1 MTRYAVFVSVLLFS
15 TPALAQ
21 ERTIGLLS
29 LPEVFGPRQC
39 APFEPQQVALHAS
52 PNDGSPFAFVRVDQN
67 WSFAPHGGCEG
78 LEVSV
83 HQGARRSPLPT
94 LEFDYEMPGAIVVE
108 QRDGWFKIRLED
120 RSAWVK
126 ASPANHFMSLSDLYE
141 EFVGVTAISESF
153 VGRLASNAGSTAGPI
168 MPTVAAGRPVRVIE
182 IRDSWIHVEVLS
194 NSACTAAD
202 DGPPEIVATG
212 WLPLHDREG
221 KPTVWFS
228 SRGC

>member
-1 MTRYAVFVSVLLFS
+1 MKRLLIVGAVMLTAL
-15 TPALAQ
+15 PALAQ
-21 ERTIGLLS
+21 ERTLGLLS

-52 PNDGSPFAFVRVDQN
+52 PNDGNPFAFVRVDQN
-67 WSFAPHGGCEG
+67 RSFAPHGGCEG

-108 QRDGWFKIRLED
+108 QRDGWFKIRLAD

-126 ASPANHFMSLSDLYE
+126 SSPANHFMALSDLYE
-141 EFVGVTAISESF
+141 EFLGVTTISESF
-153 VGRLASNAGSTAGPI
+153 AGRLTSNAGSTTGPI
-168 MPTVAAGRPVRVIE
+168 MPAVAAGQPVRVVE
-182 IRDSWIHVEVLS
+182 IRDSWVQVEVLS

-202 DGPPEIVATG
+202 DGPPEIIATG

>member
-1 MTRYAVFVSVLLFS
+1 MKRLLITCAVTLIAL
-15 TPALAQ
+15 PAFAQ

-29 LPEVFGPRQC
+29 LPEVFGPRVC
-39 APFEPQQVALHAS
+39 APFEPQDVALHAV
-52 PNDGSPFAFVRVDQN
+52 PTDGKPFAFIRVDQN

-83 HQGARRSPLPT
+83 HEGVQRHKLPT
-94 LEFDYEMPGAIVVE
+94 LEFDYEMPAAIVVE
-108 QRDGWFKIRLED
+108 QREGWFKIRLGD
-120 RSAWVK
+120 RPAWIK
-126 ASPANHFMSLSDLYE
+126 ASVVNRFMPLSDLYE

-153 VGRLASNAGSTAGPI
+153 SGRLTSAPGSTSGPI
-168 MPTVAAGRPVRVIE
+168 MPRVAPSQSVRVLE
-182 IRDSWIHVEVLS
+182 IRGAWVQVEVLS

-202 DGPPEIVATG
+202 DGPPEVVATG
-212 WLPLHDREG
+212 WLPLHDQDG

>member
-1 MTRYAVFVSVLLFS
+1 MKRLLICGAALL
-15 TPALAQ
+15 TALPALAQ
-21 ERTIGLLS
+21 DRTIGLLS

-52 PNDGSPFAFVRVDQN
+52 PNDGSPFAFIRVDQN

-83 HQGARRSPLPT
+83 HQGQQRGKLPT
-94 LEFDYEMPGAIVVE
+94 LEFDYEMPGAVVVE
-108 QRDGWFKIRLED
+108 HRDGWFRIRLDD
-120 RSAWVK
+120 RTAWVK
-126 ASPANHFMSLSDLYE
+126 ASLAGRFMALGDLYE
-141 EFVGVTAISESF
+141 EFVGVTTISESF
-153 VGRLASNAGSTAGPI
+153 SGRLTSAAGSTSGPI
-168 MPTVAAGRPVRVIE
+168 MPAVVAGQPVRVIE
-182 IRDSWIHVEVLS
+182 IRDSWIQVEMMS

-202 DGPPEIVATG
+202 DGPPEVVATG